1 MSDLRV
7 SCTEC
12 GACCSAFRV
21 SFHRSELAADGRP
34 GVPANMAVHEVGN
47 TWRMVGTDDSAADGQ
62 PPRCVALCGTVGEA
76 VSCSIYD
83 QRPSPCREF
92 GALASVGIYEAACNR
107 ARARHGLPRLK
118 VEDSW

>member
-21 SFHRSELAADGRP
+21 SFHRSELAADGQP
-34 GVPANMAVHEVGN
+34 GVPADMAVHEVGN
-47 TWRMVGTDDSAADGQ
+47 TWRMLGTDDSAADGQ
-62 PPRCVALCGTVGEA
+62 LPRCVALCGTVGQQ

-83 QRPSPCREF
+83 QRPAS
-92 GALASVGIYEAACNR
+92 LARWPAWAFTKPPVTAPAPAMAC
-107 ARARHGLPRLK
+107 HGWR
-118 VEDSW
+118 WMIAG